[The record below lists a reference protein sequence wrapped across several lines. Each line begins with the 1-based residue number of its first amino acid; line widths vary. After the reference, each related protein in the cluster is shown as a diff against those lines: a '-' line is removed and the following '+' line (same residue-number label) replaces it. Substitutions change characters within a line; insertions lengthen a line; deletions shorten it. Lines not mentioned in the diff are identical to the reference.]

1 MLVALIA
8 AEVRPGGPGA
18 RGKVSQ
24 AQTFPPTPPG
34 PARWGFGDPDT
45 ARGATA
51 KTQPCREAARDHTS
65 CRRAGGQKQK
75 PVGQFYIA
83 I

>member
-18 RGKVSQ
+18 RGKGSQ
-24 AQTFPPTPPG
+24 AQTFPPTPLG

-45 ARGATA
+45 ARGAKNKKPWGNSTW
-51 KTQPCREAARDHTS
+51 QSRMQNVPSHVE
-65 CRRAGGQKQK
+65 RRPGASY
-75 PVGQFYIA
+75 V
-83 I
+83 